1 MEDLTWE
8 EMFFGGKYL
17 LTFLKVST
25 PWLLWL
31 IFGFHLHHAHCE
43 GTLLMF
49 SMTHWGDSTGGGPCS
64 KCPVLTV
71 VLISNLL
78 LDFLQRFL
86 ETSAGGYREN
96 SSNPMI
102 SKAYQATNGMSI
114 VVEGGRLYSI
124 LVSRHFSLQLAGTLS
139 WTRTSMEEDEYMRPP
154 RLCPLQM
161 P

>member
-1 MEDLTWE
+1 MLTWYSFSSKLTHLDFSLAFILLRGIFTDVFNDTLRRQHRGWSLL
-8 EMFFGGKYL
+8 EM
-17 LTFLKVST
+17 
-25 PWLLWL
+25 
-31 IFGFHLHHAHCE
+31 
-43 GTLLMF
+43 
-49 SMTHWGDSTGGGPCS
+49 
-64 KCPVLTV
+64 
-71 VLISNLL
+71 LISNLL

-124 LVSRHFSLQLAGTLS
+124 LVSRHFSLQLTGTLS

>member
-1 MEDLTWE
+1 MLTWYSFSSMLAHLGSSDFSLVFISLRGNFTGVFSDTLRRQHRGWSLL
-8 EMFFGGKYL
+8 EMPRAQ
-17 LTFLKVST
+17 ST
-25 PWLLWL
+25 
-31 IFGFHLHHAHCE
+31 
-43 GTLLMF
+43 
-49 SMTHWGDSTGGGPCS
+49 
-64 KCPVLTV
+64 

-124 LVSRHFSLQLAGTLS
+124 LVSRHFSLQLTGTLS

>member
-1 MEDLTWE
+1 MSGHLTWE
-8 EMFFGGKYL
+8 ELFFGDYSLTCYSFSSHTFTDVFIDTLRRQHRGWSL
-17 LTFLKVST
+17 L
-25 PWLLWL
+25 
-31 IFGFHLHHAHCE
+31 E
-43 GTLLMF
+43 M
-49 SMTHWGDSTGGGPCS
+49 
-64 KCPVLTV
+64 
-71 VLISNLL
+71 LISNLL

-124 LVSRHFSLQLAGTLS
+124 LVSRHFSLQLTGTLS

>member
-8 EMFFGGKYL
+8 ETFFGGKYL
-17 LTFLKVST
+17 LNWHSFYSMLAPLGSSDFSLAFISLRGNLTGVFNDTLRRQHRGWS
-25 PWLLWL
+25 LL
-31 IFGFHLHHAHCE
+31 E
-43 GTLLMF
+43 M
-49 SMTHWGDSTGGGPCS
+49 
-64 KCPVLTV
+64 
-71 VLISNLL
+71 LISNLL

-124 LVSRHFSLQLAGTLS
+124 LVSRHFSLQLTGTRS
-139 WTRTSMEEDEYMRPP
+139 
-154 RLCPLQM
+154 
-161 P
+161 

>member
-1 MEDLTWE
+1 MADLSQGRSPDLE
-8 EMFFGGKYL
+8 S
-17 LTFLKVST
+17 LKV
-25 PWLLWL
+25 
-31 IFGFHLHHAHCE
+31 GFSDFSLAFISLR
-43 GTLLMF
+43 GNLTGVFNDTLRRQ
-49 SMTHWGDSTGGGPCS
+49 HRGGPCS

-124 LVSRHFSLQLAGTLS
+124 LVSRHFSLQLTGTLS

-154 RLCPLQM
+154 LLCPLQM